1 MSQQKIDEMTI
12 LKALSIKLD
21 DDNIMI
27 VTLQYHVEKGNRG
40 ASRYRYLGRVC
51 RIEDLKKEIEE
62 LKKPEN
68 RLNGWKWP
76 NDPSWDGKICTND
89 STNDRAADWL
99 KLKIS
104 KAIDWDLGQKVL
116 QGWKTPTK
124 KFPEGVYNPRAKYE
138 TEGYVCT
145 DGTAVSLTD
154 KETLLQKIGQNF
166 AKEQV
171 LKTRMPAMA

>member
-1 MSQQKIDEMTI
+1 MFRILLLSFLIVLCASQQGLNATNKVGIERDEDVK
-12 LKALSIKLD
+12 KAPSMSHKAIP
-21 DDNIMI
+21 IPM
-27 VTLQYHVEKGNRG
+27 EKTKK
-40 ASRYRYLGRVC
+40 
-51 RIEDLKKEIEE
+51 IEDLKKEIEE

-116 QGWKTPTK
+116 QGWKTP
-124 KFPEGVYNPRAKYE
+124 EGVYNPRAKYE

-166 AKEQV
+166 SKEQV